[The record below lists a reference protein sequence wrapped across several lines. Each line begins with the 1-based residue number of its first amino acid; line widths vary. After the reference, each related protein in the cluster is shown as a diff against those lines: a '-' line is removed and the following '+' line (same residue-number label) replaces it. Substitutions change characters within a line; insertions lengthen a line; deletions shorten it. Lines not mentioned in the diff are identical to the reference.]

1 MANWDINKLK
11 EILCPLGFVCKSF
24 IWQGNLEH
32 FFEIANTP
40 MGEYFM
46 LYKEGNQK
54 ITVYPYYDIMLNVR
68 ECGINEIDFDLVQDA
83 QNYITTYKEYMET
96 QRRKSLEQDF
106 SND

>member
-24 IWQGNLEH
+24 VWEGHLEH

-40 MGEYFM
+40 VGEYFM
-46 LYKEGNQK
+46 IFKEGNQK
-54 ITVYPYYDIMLNVR
+54 ITVYPYYDIMQDIT
-68 ECGINEIDFDLVQDA
+68 ECNINEMNFDLAKYA
-83 QNYITTYKEYMET
+83 QNYITTYKQNMET
-96 QRRKSLEQDF
+96 QRKRALEQDF